1 MPVEATIII
10 ILIGVLSVY
19 IFYLVSIYVKLE
31 NRRSL
36 ILSKFTE
43 VDTQLDNKLELVK
56 KLLEIIDNNNIKETR
71 INLLNSTNINDKI
84 KFNKILDDLLEEV
97 NDKKTTNIINSINE
111 LNEKIN
117 YSKEF
122 YNESLY
128 EYNMILS
135 TIHGKILK
143 KIFKY
148 CEYNT
153 F

>member
-128 EYNMILS
+128 EYNMIFS
-135 TIHGKILK
+135 TTHGKLLK